1 MKLKLRS
8 PAKVNLFLR
17 ILRKRLDGY
26 HDLVS
31 LMCCVDLSDE
41 IILDFAA
48 DHISVSCDYPGVPQ
62 NKTNLACRAAACF
75 LSNLKKKTGIRHPGI
90 DIQIKKKIPPG
101 AGLGGGS
108 SNAAAVLLGL
118 NYFFKQPF
126 SFNELIA
133 QGLTLGAD
141 VPFFIGREPA
151 IITGVG
157 ETLTTCFL
165 QEALNLLLIYPGFSV
180 STAGVYKKFNLRL
193 TKSKK
198 KANQSD
204 FRKLADF
211 RKSADFG
218 KPNFGKQYRGIKDLL
233 SNDLEKVAFDLYPEI
248 AEVKKAL
255 GATGAKGALMAGSGS
270 SVFGIF
276 MDVDALKKAKK
287 NIVKKKTHWQF
298 FHTKLDI
305 HPDCVKFKNIVEI

>member
-1 MKLKLRS
+1 MKLKLSS

-26 HDLVS
+26 HDLIS

-75 LSNLKKKTGIRHPGI
+75 LSNLKKKTGLCHPGI
-90 DIQIKKKIPPG
+90 HIQIKKKIPLG

-141 VPFFIGREPA
+141 VPFFIGRQPA

-165 QEALNLLLIYPGFSV
+165 QESLNLLLIYPGFSV

-193 TKSKK
+193 TKTKK

-204 FRKLADF
+204 FD
-211 RKSADFG
+211 
-218 KPNFGKQYRGIKDLL
+218 KQYYGIKDLL
-233 SNDLEKVAFDLYPEI
+233 ANDLEKVAFDLYPEI
-248 AEVKKAL
+248 AEAKKAL
-255 GATGAKGALMAGSGS
+255 WNTGAKGVLMAGSGS
-270 SVFGIF
+270 SVFGLF
-276 MDVDALKKAKK
+276 RNADAVKKAEK
-287 NIVKKKTHWQF
+287 NIIKKQNWQF
-298 FHTKLDI
+298 FRTKLDI
-305 HPDCVKFKNIVEI
+305 HPGYINFKNIVEI

>member
-1 MKLKLRS
+1 LVANRERAILKLKLNS

-31 LMCCVDLSDE
+31 LMCCLDLSDE

-48 DHISVSCDYPGVPQ
+48 DRIFVSCDYPGVPQ
-62 NKTNLACRAAACF
+62 NKTNLACQAAACF
-75 LSNLKKKTGIRHPGI
+75 LSNLKKKTGLSHPGI
-90 DIQIKKKIPPG
+90 GIQIKKKIPPG

-108 SNAAAVLLGL
+108 SNAATVLLGL

-126 SFNELIA
+126 SSNELIM
-133 QGLTLGAD
+133 QGLTIGAD
-141 VPFFIGREPA
+141 VPFFMGRQPA
-151 IITGVG
+151 IATGVG
-157 ETLTTCFL
+157 ETLTTCLL
-165 QEALNLLLIYPGFSV
+165 QESLSLLLIYPGFSV
-180 STAGVYKKFNLRL
+180 STPRVYKKFNLRL

-204 FRKLADF
+204 FGMSD
-211 RKSADFG
+211 
-218 KPNFGKQYRGIKDLL
+218 FGKQYCGIKNLL
-233 SNDLEKVAFDLYPEI
+233 VNDLEKVAFDLYPEI

-255 GATGAKGALMAGSGS
+255 CDTGAKGALMAGSGS

-276 MDVDALKKAKK
+276 RDADAVKKAEK
-287 NIVKKKTHWQF
+287 NIVKKHNWQF

-305 HPDCVKFKNIVEI
+305 NPGYIKFENIAEI